1 MIECRI
7 GENTKDRYISING
20 SLAELSMDLVTL
32 INSIY
37 NSIRQYTPEAAET
50 FADTFPRALEMLKD
64 EIFGPAIVEGV
75 TIGTVTKKRKEEA
88 ADD

>member
-7 GENTKDRYISING
+7 GENTKDRYIKIKGDLSE
-20 SLAELSMDLVTL
+20 LAMDLVTL

-50 FADTFPRALEMLKD
+50 FADTFPHVLEGLKD

-75 TIGTVTKKRKEEA
+75 AIGTVTKKRKEEA

>member
-7 GENTKDRYISING
+7 GENTKNRYIKING
-20 SLAELSMDLVTL
+20 SLAELSMDLVML

-37 NSIRQYTPEAAET
+37 NSIRSRSPEAAES
-50 FADTFPRALEMLKD
+50 FADTFPQALEKFKD
-64 EIFGPAIVEGV
+64 DEVFGPAIVEGV
-75 TIGTVTKKRKEEA
+75 SIGTVVKKKEED

>member
-7 GENTKDRYISING
+7 GENTKG
-20 SLAELSMDLVTL
+20 LSVRIDGTITDLIVDLVAL

-37 NSIRQYTPEAAET
+37 NALRDHNPEAAES
-50 FADTFPRALEMLKD
+50 FANTFPKVLEKFKD
-64 EIFGPAIVEGV
+64 EVFGPAIMDSVA
-75 TIGTVTKKRKEEA
+75 IGTVTKNRKEEA

>member
-7 GENTKDRYISING
+7 GENTKDRYIKIAG
-20 SLAELSMDLVTL
+20 TLSDLEMDLVTL

-37 NSIRQYTPEAAET
+37 NSIRQYTPEAAEH
-50 FADTFPRALEMLKD
+50 FADTFPRALEELKD
-64 EIFGPAIVEGV
+64 QIFGPEIMEWVLV
-75 TIGTVTKKRKEEA
+75 GTVIKKRKEEA

>member
-7 GENTKDRYISING
+7 GKGTKNPYIGIKGN
-20 SLAELSMDLVTL
+20 LTELEMDLVTL

-37 NSIRQYTPEAAET
+37 TSIRQYTPEAAET
-50 FADTFPRALEMLKD
+50 FADTFPRALEELKD
-64 EIFGPAIVEGV
+64 DVFGPEILEGV
-75 TIGTVTKKRKEEA
+75 LVGTVIKKRKEEA

>member
-7 GENTKDRYISING
+7 GENTKDRYIKIAG
-20 SLAELSMDLVTL
+20 ALPDLEMDLVTL

-37 NSIRQYTPEAAET
+37 NSIRQYTTEAAET
-50 FADTFPRALEMLKD
+50 FADTFPRVLEGFKD
-64 EIFGPAIVEGV
+64 EIFGPAILNGV
-75 TIGTVTKKRKEEA
+75 AIGTVTKKRKEEA